1 MKKKNIYILD
11 DRGII
16 YINGNDCFNY
26 LQNIISNDLN
36 KVLDNQSC
44 FSYLLTP
51 QGKYLFEFIIVK
63 HKNGYFLDC
72 PKYQIENLYKQL
84 VVYKLRSKVEITNLS
99 NEFVVA
105 AISKENFSEFENNKS
120 PGMTIKFR
128 EDSVILDPRC
138 IKLGARIL
146 INLEKLYLSAK
157 KLNLKISNIDEYYHL
172 SHSLGIP
179 NSDTEN
185 FQNKIFGLETNSEE
199 LNAID
204 FKKGCYVGQEN
215 TARMKLKEKISRRI
229 YPIEI
234 IEGNVANNDVI
245 KINNIEIGKIVNN
258 SKYSFGLFKFK
269 DPNFKLDEILNTDK
283 AKIKVKKPFWLSS

>member
-1 MKKKNIYILD
+1 MNKESIYILE

-16 YINGNDCFNY
+16 YINGNDTFDY

-36 KVLDNQSC
+36 KVTDNQSC

-63 HKNGYFLDC
+63 HKSGYFLDC

-84 VVYKLRSKVEITNLS
+84 TLYKLRSKVEISNLS

-105 AISKENFSEFENNKS
+105 ALSKDEFSEFENANNKN
-120 PGMTIKFR
+120 GMTIKFR
-128 EDSVILDPRC
+128 EDSVFIDPRC
-138 IKLGARIL
+138 ADLGARL
-146 INLEKLYLSAK
+146 VINLEKLYLSAK
-157 KLNLKISNIDEYYHL
+157 KLNLKISNINEYYQL

-179 NSDTEN
+179 SSDTEN

-215 TARMKLKEKISRRI
+215 TARMKLKNKLRKRLL
-229 YPIEI
+229 PIKV
-234 IEGNVANNDVI
+234 EG
-245 KINNIEIGKIVNN
+245 KINIGSEIMFNNNKIGKVLINDPYPFALIKLYDPEF
-258 SKYSFGLFKFK
+258 SEFK
-269 DPNFKLDEILNTDK
+269 DKEMQADNTTVKILN
-283 AKIKVKKPFWLSS
+283 

>member
-1 MKKKNIYILD
+1 MNKQKIYILE

-16 YINGNDCFNY
+16 YISGGDAFVY
-26 LQNIISNDLN
+26 LQNLISNDLN
-36 KVLDNQSC
+36 KVTDAQSC

-51 QGKYLFEFIIVK
+51 QGKYLFEFIIIK
-63 HKNGYFLDC
+63 HKSGYFLDC

-84 VVYKLRSKVEITNLS
+84 TLYRLRSKVEITNLS

-105 AISKENFSEFENNKS
+105 ALSKDNFSEFENENKL
-120 PGMTIKFR
+120 GMTIKFR
-128 EDSVILDPRC
+128 EDPVFLDPRC
-138 IKLGARIL
+138 INLGSRIV

-157 KLNLKISNIDEYYHL
+157 KLNLKISNIDEYYQL

-215 TARMKLKEKISRRI
+215 TSRIKNKGKLNKRLLPLKVKKGSIKSNESITSN
-229 YPIEI
+229 
-234 IEGNVANNDVI
+234 NV
-245 KINNIEIGKIVNN
+245 EIGKVLIAN
-258 SKYSFGLFKFK
+258 KFSFALIKFK
-269 DPNFKLDEILNTDK
+269 DKEFEYNKEFKCGEADVKILKPNWLN
-283 AKIKVKKPFWLSS
+283 

>member
-1 MKKKNIYILD
+1 MNKESIYILE

-16 YINGNDCFNY
+16 YINGNDTFDF

-36 KVLDNQSC
+36 KVTDNQSC

-51 QGKYLFEFIIVK
+51 QGKYLFEFIVVK
-63 HKNGYFLDC
+63 HKGGFFLDC

-84 VVYKLRSKVEITNLS
+84 SLYKLRSKVEITNLS

-105 AISKENFSEFENNKS
+105 ALSKDKFSEFEKNNNKI
-120 PGMTIKFR
+120 GMTIKFR
-128 EDSVILDPRC
+128 EDPIILDPRC
-138 IKLGARIL
+138 IDLGARII

-157 KLNLKISNIDEYYHL
+157 RLNLKISDVNEYYQL

-179 NSDTEN
+179 NSDTKN

-215 TARMKLKEKISRRI
+215 TARMKLKEKISKKV
-229 YPIEI
+229 YPVEI
-234 IEGNVANNDVI
+234 IEGNIELDEII
-245 KINNIEIGKIVNN
+245 KINDNEVGKIINN
-258 SKYSFGLFKFK
+258 SKFAFGLFKFK
-269 DPNFKLDEILNTDK
+269 DPNFKIEKILTTNK
-283 AKIKVKKPFWLSS
+283 AKIKIKKPFWI

>member
-1 MKKKNIYILD
+1 MKKESIYILE

-16 YINGNDCFNY
+16 YINGDDNFNY
-26 LQNIISNDLN
+26 LQNIISNDLK
-36 KVLDNQSC
+36 KVSDIQSC

-51 QGKYLFEFIIVK
+51 QGKYLFEFIIIK
-63 HKNGYFLDC
+63 HKSGYFLDC

-84 VVYKLRSKVEITNLS
+84 NLYKLRSKVEITNLS

-105 AISKENFSEFENNKS
+105 ALSKENFTEFNKNNNL
-120 PGMTIKFR
+120 GVTIKFR
-128 EDSVILDPRC
+128 EDPVILDPRC
-138 IKLGARIL
+138 IKLGARIV

-157 KLNLKISNIDEYYHL
+157 KLNLKISNIEEYYQL

-234 IEGNVANNDVI
+234 IEGNIANDDII
-245 KINNIEIGKIVNN
+245 KINNNEIGKIVNS
-258 SKYSFGLFKFK
+258 SKFSFGLFKFK
-269 DPNFKLDEILNTDK
+269 DPNFKLDQILSTEK
-283 AKIKVKKPFWLSS
+283 AKIKVLKPFWS

>member
-1 MKKKNIYILD
+1 MNKQKIYILE

-16 YINGNDCFNY
+16 YISGGDAFVY
-26 LQNIISNDLN
+26 LQNLISNDLN
-36 KVLDNQSC
+36 KVTDAQSC

-51 QGKYLFEFIIVK
+51 QGKYLFEFIIIK
-63 HKNGYFLDC
+63 HKSGYFLDC

-84 VVYKLRSKVEITNLS
+84 TLYRLRSKVEITNLS

-105 AISKENFSEFENNKS
+105 ALSKDNFSEFENENKL
-120 PGMTIKFR
+120 GMTIKFR
-128 EDSVILDPRC
+128 EDPVFLDPRC
-138 IKLGARIL
+138 INLGSRIV

-157 KLNLKISNIDEYYHL
+157 KLNLKISNIDEYYQL

-215 TARMKLKEKISRRI
+215 TARMKLKEKISRRL
-229 YPIEI
+229 YPIKI
-234 IEGNVANNDVI
+234 IEGNIDNDEVI

-258 SKYSFGLFKFK
+258 SKFSFGLFKFK
-269 DPNFKLDEILNTDK
+269 DPNFNLDEIFKTDK
-283 AKIKVKKPFWLSS
+283 GKIKIIKPFWS

>member
-1 MKKKNIYILD
+1 MNKEKIYILE

-16 YINGNDCFNY
+16 YINGEDAFAY

-36 KVLDNQSC
+36 KVTDNQSC

-51 QGKYLFEFIIVK
+51 QGKYLFEFIIIK

-72 PKYQIENLYKQL
+72 PKYQIENLIKQL
-84 VVYKLRSKVEITNLS
+84 NLYKLRSKVEIRNLS
-99 NEFVVA
+99 NEFVVGA
-105 AISKENFSEFENNKS
+105 LSKDKFIEFEKNNN
-120 PGMTIKFR
+120 PGVTIKFR
-128 EDSVILDPRC
+128 EDAVILDPRC
-138 IKLGARIL
+138 IKLGARIV

-157 KLNLKISNIDEYYHL
+157 KLDLKISNIEEYYKL

-179 NSDTEN
+179 NSDTQN

-215 TARMKLKEKISRRI
+215 TARMKLKEKINKRV

-234 IEGNVANNDVI
+234 IEGRFSEDEVI
-245 KINNIEIGKIVNN
+245 KINNSEIGKIIN
-258 SKYSFGLFKFK
+258 SSKFSYGIFKFK
-269 DPNFKLDEILNTDK
+269 DPNFKLEEILTTEK
-283 AKIKVKKPFWLSS
+283 AKFKVKKPFWY

>member
-1 MKKKNIYILD
+1 MNKESIYILE
-11 DRGII
+11 DRGIL
-16 YINGNDCFNY
+16 YVNGSDAFDY
-26 LQNIISNDLN
+26 LQNIISNDLS
-36 KVLDNQSC
+36 KVTDTQSC

-72 PKYQIENLYKQL
+72 PKYQIDNLYKQL
-84 VVYKLRSKVEITNLS
+84 TLYKLRSKVEINNLS

-105 AISKENFSEFENNKS
+105 ALSKDNFSEFEKNIKT
-120 PGMTIKFR
+120 GITIKFR
-128 EDSVILDPRC
+128 EDPVILDPRC
-138 IKLGARIL
+138 VDLGARIV

-157 KLNLKISNIDEYYHL
+157 KLNLKISNIDEYYQL

-215 TARMKLKEKISRRI
+215 TARMKLKEKINKRV

-234 IEGNVANNDVI
+234 VEGNLNIDDVI
-245 KINNIEIGKIVNN
+245 KINNSEIGKIINN
-258 SKYSFGLFKFK
+258 SKFPFGLLKFK
-269 DPNFKLDEILNTDK
+269 DPNFKLEEILLTDK
-283 AKIKVKKPFWLSS
+283 GKIKVKKPFWS

>member
-1 MKKKNIYILD
+1 MNKESIYILE

-16 YINGNDCFNY
+16 YINGDESFNY

-36 KVLDNQSC
+36 KVSDNQSC

-51 QGKYLFEFIIVK
+51 QGKYLFEFIIIK

-84 VVYKLRSKVEITNLS
+84 TLYKLRSKVEISNLS

-105 AISKENFSEFENNKS
+105 ALSKDKFSEFNNNNDA
-120 PGMTIKFR
+120 GMTIKFR
-128 EDSVILDPRC
+128 EDPVILDPRC
-138 IKLGARIL
+138 IDLGARIV

-157 KLNLKISNIDEYYHL
+157 KLNLKISNIDEYYKL

-179 NSDTEN
+179 NSDTAN

-204 FKKGCYVGQEN
+204 FKKGCFVGQEN
-215 TARMKLKEKISRRI
+215 TARMKLKEKISRRV

-234 IEGNVANNDVI
+234 IDGNINLDEII
-245 KINNIEIGKIVNN
+245 KINNVEIGKIVNN
-258 SKYSFGLFKFK
+258 SKFPFGLFKFK
-269 DPNFKLDEILNTDK
+269 DPNFKIEKVLETDQ
-283 AKIKVKKPFWLSS
+283 ARIIVKKPFWF

>member
-1 MKKKNIYILD
+1 MNKESIYILE
-11 DRGII
+11 DRGIL
-16 YINGNDCFNY
+16 YINGSDAFDY
-26 LQNIISNDLN
+26 LQNIISNDLS
-36 KVLDNQSC
+36 KVTDTQSC

-84 VVYKLRSKVEITNLS
+84 TLYKLRSKVEINNLS

-105 AISKENFSEFENNKS
+105 ALSKDNFSEFEKNIKT
-120 PGMTIKFR
+120 GITIKFR
-128 EDSVILDPRC
+128 EDPVILDPRC
-138 IKLGARIL
+138 VDLGARIV

-157 KLNLKISNIDEYYHL
+157 KLNLKISNIDEYYQL

-215 TARMKLKEKISRRI
+215 TARMKLKEKINKRV

-234 IEGNVANNDVI
+234 VE
-245 KINNIEIGKIVNN
+245 
-258 SKYSFGLFKFK
+258 
-269 DPNFKLDEILNTDK
+269 EIL
-283 AKIKVKKPFWLSS
+283 ISMML

>member
-1 MKKKNIYILD
+1 MNKESIYILE
-11 DRGII
+11 DRGIL
-16 YINGNDCFNY
+16 YINGSDAFDY
-26 LQNIISNDLN
+26 LQNIISNDLS
-36 KVLDNQSC
+36 KVTDAQSC

-51 QGKYLFEFIIVK
+51 QGKYLFEFIVVK

-72 PKYQIENLYKQL
+72 PKYQMENLYKQL
-84 VVYKLRSKVEITNLS
+84 TLYKLRSKVEINNLS

-105 AISKENFSEFENNKS
+105 ALSKDNFSEFEKNIKR
-120 PGMTIKFR
+120 GITIKFR
-128 EDSVILDPRC
+128 EDPIILDPRC
-138 IKLGARIL
+138 VDLGARIV

-157 KLNLKISNIDEYYHL
+157 KLNLKISNIDEYYQL

-215 TARMKLKEKISRRI
+215 TARMKLKEKINKRV

-234 IEGNVANNDVI
+234 VEGNLNIDDVI
-245 KINNIEIGKIVNN
+245 KINNSEIGKIINN
-258 SKYSFGLFKFK
+258 SKFPFGLLKFK
-269 DPNFKLDEILNTDK
+269 DPNFKLEEILLTDK
-283 AKIKVKKPFWLSS
+283 GKIKVKKPFWS

>member
-1 MKKKNIYILD
+1 MNKESIYILE

-16 YINGNDCFNY
+16 YINGDDVFNY
-26 LQNIISNDLN
+26 LQNIISNDLF
-36 KVLDNQSC
+36 KVTDTQSC

-51 QGKYLFEFIIVK
+51 QGKYLFEFIIAK

-72 PKYQIENLYKQL
+72 PKYQIDDLYKQL
-84 VVYKLRSKVEITNLS
+84 TLYKLRSNVEIANLS

-105 AISKENFSEFENNKS
+105 ALLKENFSDFKKNIGA
-120 PGMTIKFR
+120 GMTIKFR
-128 EDSVILDPRC
+128 EDPVILDPRC
-138 IKLGARIL
+138 IKLGARII

-157 KLNLKISNIDEYYHL
+157 KLNLKISNIEEYYKL

-215 TARMKLKEKISRRI
+215 TARMKLKEKISKRI
-229 YPIEI
+229 YPVEI
-234 IEGNVANNDVI
+234 IEGNLSENESIRINDT
-245 KINNIEIGKIVNN
+245 EIGRIVNC
-258 SKYSFGLFKFK
+258 SKFSFGLFKFK
-269 DPNFKLDEILNTDK
+269 DPNFKINEVLNTGK
-283 AKIKVKKPFWLSS
+283 AKIKVIKPFWS

>member
-1 MKKKNIYILD
+1 MNKESIYILE
-11 DRGII
+11 DRGIL
-16 YINGNDCFNY
+16 YINGSDAFDY
-26 LQNIISNDLN
+26 LQNIISNDLS
-36 KVLDNQSC
+36 KVTDTQSC

-72 PKYQIENLYKQL
+72 PKYQIDNLYKQL
-84 VVYKLRSKVEITNLS
+84 TLYKLRSKVEINNLS

-105 AISKENFSEFENNKS
+105 ALSKDNFSEFEKNIKT
-120 PGMTIKFR
+120 GFTIKFR
-128 EDSVILDPRC
+128 EDPIILDPRC
-138 IKLGARIL
+138 VDLGARIV

-157 KLNLKISNIDEYYHL
+157 KLNLKISNIDEYYQL

-215 TARMKLKEKISRRI
+215 TARMKLKEKINKRV

-234 IEGNVANNDVI
+234 VEGNLNIDDVI
-245 KINNIEIGKIVNN
+245 KINNSEIGKIINN
-258 SKYSFGLFKFK
+258 SKFPFGLLKFK
-269 DPNFKLDEILNTDK
+269 DPNFKLEEILLTDK
-283 AKIKVKKPFWLSS
+283 GKIKVKKPFWS

>member
-1 MKKKNIYILD
+1 MKRENIYILE

-16 YINGNDCFNY
+16 YINGLDAFEY

-36 KVLDNQSC
+36 KVTDTQSC

-51 QGKYLFEFIIVK
+51 QGKYLFEFIVIK
-63 HKNGYFLDC
+63 HKSGYFLDC
-72 PKYQIENLYKQL
+72 PKYQIESLYKQL
-84 VVYKLRSKVEITNLS
+84 TLYKLRSKVEITNLS
-99 NEFVVA
+99 NEFVVGA
-105 AISKENFSEFENNKS
+105 LLKDKFNEFEKINN

-128 EDSVILDPRC
+128 EDPVILDPRC
-138 IKLGARIL
+138 ISLGARIV

-157 KLNLKISNIDEYYHL
+157 KLSLKISNVDEYYEL
-172 SHSLGIP
+172 SHSLGVP

-229 YPIEI
+229 YPVEI
-234 IEGNVANNDVI
+234 IEGKISLDDVI
-245 KINNIEIGKIVNN
+245 KINNTEIGKIVNN
-258 SKYSFGLFKFK
+258 TKFIFGLFKFK
-269 DPNFKLDEILNTDK
+269 DPNFKLETVLTTDK
-283 AKIKVKKPFWLSS
+283 AKIKIKKPFWS

>member
-1 MKKKNIYILD
+1 MNKESIYILE

-16 YINGNDCFNY
+16 YINGDDTFNY
-26 LQNIISNDLN
+26 LQNIISNDLK
-36 KVLDNQSC
+36 KVTDNQSC

-51 QGKYLFEFIIVK
+51 QGKYLFEFIIIK
-63 HKNGYFLDC
+63 HKSGYFLDC
-72 PKYQIENLYKQL
+72 PKYQIENLIKQL
-84 VVYKLRSKVEITNLS
+84 ALYKLRSRVEITNLS

-105 AISKENFSEFENNKS
+105 ALSKNIFSEFSPNQNK
-120 PGMTIKFR
+120 GMTIKFR
-128 EDSVILDPRC
+128 EDPVILDPRC
-138 IKLGARIL
+138 IDLEARIV

-157 KLNLKISNIDEYYHL
+157 KLNLKISNIDEYYQL

-179 NSDTEN
+179 NSDTRN
-185 FQNKIFGLETNSEE
+185 FQNKIFGLETNSDE

-234 IEGNVANNDVI
+234 IDGNIKLDDII
-245 KINNIEIGKIVNN
+245 KINNNEVGKIINN
-258 SKYSFGLFKFK
+258 SKFPFGLFKFK
-269 DPNFKLDEILNTDK
+269 DPNFEVGKILETK
-283 AKIKVKKPFWLSS
+283 EAKIKVKKPFWV

>member
-1 MKKKNIYILD
+1 MNKNNIYILE

-16 YINGNDCFNY
+16 YINGEDSFGY
-26 LQNIISNDLN
+26 LQNIISNDLS
-36 KVLDNQSC
+36 KVSDTQSC

-51 QGKYLFEFIIVK
+51 QGKYLFEFIIIK

-72 PKYQIENLYKQL
+72 PKYQIENLNKQL
-84 VVYKLRSKVEITNLS
+84 NLYKLRSKVEITNLS
-99 NEFVVA
+99 NEFVVGA
-105 AISKENFSEFENNKS
+105 LLKDKFNEFEKINN

-128 EDSVILDPRC
+128 EDPVILDPRC
-138 IKLGARIL
+138 ISLGARIV

-157 KLNLKISNIDEYYHL
+157 KLSLKISNVDEYYEL
-172 SHSLGIP
+172 SHSLGVP

-229 YPIEI
+229 YPVEI
-234 IEGNVANNDVI
+234 IEGKISLDDVI
-245 KINNIEIGKIVNN
+245 KINNTEIGKIVNN
-258 SKYSFGLFKFK
+258 TKFIFGLFKFK
-269 DPNFKLDEILNTDK
+269 DPNFKLETVLTTDK
-283 AKIKVKKPFWLSS
+283 AKIKIKKPFWA

>member
-1 MKKKNIYILD
+1 MNKESIYILE

-16 YINGNDCFNY
+16 YVSGSDTFNY

-36 KVLDNQSC
+36 KVTDNQSC

-51 QGKYLFEFIIVK
+51 QGKYLFEFIVVK
-63 HKNGYFLDC
+63 HKGGFFLDC

-84 VVYKLRSKVEITNLS
+84 SLYKLRSKVEITNLS

-105 AISKENFSEFENNKS
+105 ALSKDKFPEFEKNNNKI
-120 PGMTIKFR
+120 GMTIKYR
-128 EDSVILDPRC
+128 EDTVILDPRC
-138 IKLGARIL
+138 IDLGARVV

-157 KLNLKISNIDEYYHL
+157 KLNLKISDVNEYYQL

-179 NSDTEN
+179 NSDTKN
-185 FQNKIFGLETNSEE
+185 FQNRIFGLETNSEE

-215 TARMKLKEKISRRI
+215 TARMKLKEKISKKV
-229 YPIEI
+229 YPVEI
-234 IEGNVANNDVI
+234 IEGNIDLDEII
-245 KINNIEIGKIVNN
+245 KINDNEVGKIINN
-258 SKYSFGLFKFK
+258 SKFAFGLFKFK
-269 DPNFKLDEILNTDK
+269 DPNFKIEEILITNK
-283 AKIKVKKPFWLSS
+283 AKIKIKKPFWI

>member
-1 MKKKNIYILD
+1 MNKESIYILE
-11 DRGII
+11 DRGIL
-16 YINGNDCFNY
+16 YINGSDTFDY
-26 LQNIISNDLN
+26 LQNIISNDLS
-36 KVLDNQSC
+36 KVTDTQSC

-72 PKYQIENLYKQL
+72 PKYQIDNLYKQL
-84 VVYKLRSKVEITNLS
+84 TLYKLRSKVEINNLS

-105 AISKENFSEFENNKS
+105 ALSKDNFSEFEKNIKT
-120 PGMTIKFR
+120 GITIKFR
-128 EDSVILDPRC
+128 EDPVILDPRC
-138 IKLGARIL
+138 VDLGARIV

-157 KLNLKISNIDEYYHL
+157 KLNLKISNIDEYYQL

-215 TARMKLKEKISRRI
+215 TARMKLKEKINKRV

-234 IEGNVANNDVI
+234 VEGNLNIDDVI
-245 KINNIEIGKIVNN
+245 KINNSEIGKIINN
-258 SKYSFGLFKFK
+258 SKFPFGLLKFK
-269 DPNFKLDEILNTDK
+269 DPNFKLEEILLTDK
-283 AKIKVKKPFWLSS
+283 GKIKVKKPFWS

>member
-1 MKKKNIYILD
+1 MNIDSIYILE

-16 YINGNDCFNY
+16 YISGDDTFNF

-36 KVLDNQSC
+36 KVSDNQSC

-84 VVYKLRSKVEITNLS
+84 ILYRLRSKVEIANLS

-105 AISKENFSEFENNKS
+105 ALLKDKFIEFKKNNNA
-120 PGMTIKFR
+120 GMTIKFR
-128 EDSVILDPRC
+128 EDPVILDPRC
-138 IKLGARIL
+138 TKLWAIII

-157 KLNLKISNIDEYYHL
+157 KLCLKISNIDDYNEL

-215 TARMKLKEKISRRI
+215 TARMKLKEKINRRI
-229 YPIEI
+229 YPSEI
-234 IEGNVANNDVI
+234 IDGSFEVDDIV
-245 KINNIEIGKIVNN
+245 KINKIEIGKIINN
-258 SKYSFGLFKFK
+258 SKFSFGLFKFK
-269 DPNFKLDEILNTDK
+269 DPNFKLDEILVTEK
-283 AKIKVKKPFWLSS
+283 AKIKVKKPFWS

>member
-1 MKKKNIYILD
+1 MNKEKIYILE

-16 YINGNDCFNY
+16 YINGEDAFAY

-36 KVLDNQSC
+36 KVTDNQSC

-51 QGKYLFEFIIVK
+51 QGKYLFEFIIIK

-72 PKYQIENLYKQL
+72 PKYQIENLIKQL
-84 VVYKLRSKVEITNLS
+84 NLYKLRSKVEVTNLS
-99 NEFVVA
+99 NEFVIGA
-105 AISKENFSEFENNKS
+105 LSKDKFIEFEKNNN
-120 PGMTIKFR
+120 PGVTIKFR
-128 EDSVILDPRC
+128 EDAVILDPRC
-138 IKLGARIL
+138 IKLGARIV

-157 KLNLKISNIDEYYHL
+157 KLDLKISNIEEYYKL

-179 NSDTEN
+179 NSDTQN

-215 TARMKLKEKISRRI
+215 TARMKLKEKINKRV

-234 IEGNVANNDVI
+234 IEGRFSEDEVI
-245 KINNIEIGKIVNN
+245 KINNSEIGKIIN
-258 SKYSFGLFKFK
+258 SSKFSYGIFKFK
-269 DPNFKLDEILNTDK
+269 DPNFKLEEILTTEK
-283 AKIKVKKPFWLSS
+283 AKFKVKKPFWY

>member
-1 MKKKNIYILD
+1 MNNGCIYILE

-16 YINGNDCFNY
+16 FINGDDTFNY
-26 LQNIISNDLN
+26 LQNIISNDLK
-36 KVLDNQSC
+36 KVSDNQSC

-51 QGKYLFEFIIVK
+51 QGKYLFEFIVVK

-72 PKYQIENLYKQL
+72 PKYQLDDLYKQL
-84 VVYKLRSKVEITNLS
+84 ILYKLRSKVEITNLS

-105 AISKENFSEFENNKS
+105 ALLKEKFSDFEKNIDA
-120 PGMTIKFR
+120 GMTIKFR
-128 EDSVILDPRC
+128 EDPVLLDPRC
-138 IKLGARIL
+138 IKLGARII

-157 KLNLKISNIDEYYHL
+157 KLNLKISNIEEYYKL

-179 NSDTEN
+179 NSDTKN

-215 TARMKLKEKISRRI
+215 TARMKLKEKISKKV
-229 YPIEI
+229 YPVEI
-234 IEGNVANNDVI
+234 IEGNIDLDEII
-245 KINNIEIGKIVNN
+245 KINDNEVGKIINN
-258 SKYSFGLFKFK
+258 SKFAFGLFKFK
-269 DPNFKLDEILNTDK
+269 DPNFKIEEILTTNK
-283 AKIKVKKPFWLSS
+283 AKIKIKKPFWI

>member
-1 MKKKNIYILD
+1 MNKEKIYILE

-16 YINGNDCFNY
+16 YINGEDAFAY

-36 KVLDNQSC
+36 KVTDNQSC

-51 QGKYLFEFIIVK
+51 QGKYLFEFIIIK

-72 PKYQIENLYKQL
+72 PKYQIENLIKQL
-84 VVYKLRSKVEITNLS
+84 NLYKLRSKVEITNLS
-99 NEFVVA
+99 NEFVVGA
-105 AISKENFSEFENNKS
+105 LSKDKFIEFEKNNN
-120 PGMTIKFR
+120 PGVTIKFR
-128 EDSVILDPRC
+128 EDAVILDPRC
-138 IKLGARIL
+138 IKLGARIV

-157 KLNLKISNIDEYYHL
+157 KLDLKISNIEEYYKL

-179 NSDTEN
+179 NSDTQN

-215 TARMKLKEKISRRI
+215 TARMKLKEKINKRV

-234 IEGNVANNDVI
+234 IEGRFSEDEVI
-245 KINNIEIGKIVNN
+245 KINNSEIGKIIN
-258 SKYSFGLFKFK
+258 SSKFSYGIFKFK
-269 DPNFKLDEILNTDK
+269 DPNFKLEEILTTEK
-283 AKIKVKKPFWLSS
+283 AKFKVKKPFWY